1 MAAPHSKAS
10 SSCCSTA
17 LCRFSA
23 DSQLSLLVSLSS
35 AVGLCI
41 SLYALHVQRS
51 LDGDHNF
58 RPLCDVSAAVSCSK
72 VLTSKFSH
80 VTSLA
85 GIVQEGAA
93 MDFSNASLG
102 LIFYSATFFLPAGWT
117 ISAGFLPSAHDWK
130 LNHLGL
136 LGLRARLHPQGPLPR
151 LLPLLRHQHRHLR
164 PRFSGF
170 PPTRKSARN

>member
-72 VLTSKFSH
+72 VPTLQR
-80 VTSLA
+80 LA
-85 GIVQEGAA
+85 DAGPPQPPHTQNKQQHASPLV
-93 MDFSNASLG
+93 NAETG
-102 LIFYSATFFLPAGWT
+102 MV
-117 ISAGFLPSAHDWK
+117 
-130 LNHLGL
+130 
-136 LGLRARLHPQGPLPR
+136 
-151 LLPLLRHQHRHLR
+151 QHRTTNLGGSNPQCSKKR
-164 PRFSGF
+164 RVKRLISCRI
-170 PPTRKSARN
+170 TRVFWYF